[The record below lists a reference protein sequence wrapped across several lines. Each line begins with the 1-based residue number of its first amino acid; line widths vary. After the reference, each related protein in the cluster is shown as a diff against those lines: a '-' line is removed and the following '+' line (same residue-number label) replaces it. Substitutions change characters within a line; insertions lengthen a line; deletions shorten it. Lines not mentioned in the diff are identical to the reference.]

1 MRSRLPLLKD
11 LPVEV
16 AVLASIA
23 FFVALGFGI
32 VIPSIPIFADSF
44 GVSALAASAVVSAF
58 ALMRFVSS
66 PFAGS

>member
-23 FFVALGFGI
+23 FFVALGFGM
-32 VIPSIPIFADSF
+32 S
-44 GVSALAASAVVSAF
+44 AAS
-58 ALMRFVSS
+58 SS
-66 PFAGS
+66 RGGGGGAAEGGGGNGGGGGRK

>member
-1 MRSRLPLLKD
+1 VRSRIPLLKD

-32 VIPSIPIFADSF
+32 VIPSIPIYAESF
-44 GVSALAASAVVSAF
+44 GVSAFAASAVISA
-58 ALMRFVSS
+58 
-66 PFAGS
+66 